1 MSKKERLGYNPL
13 ENLIQDTRRGKQKRR
28 ESRKAETQEVKA
40 SRNQDVRTSKLLS
53 KKNFFESKRT
63 GQIIQKVTIHLPFE
77 LVEELKIAA
86 LRERKTLSEIVRE
99 KLK

>member
-13 ENLIQDTRRGKQKRR
+13 ENLIQDTRKGKQKRR
-28 ESRKAETQEVKA
+28 ESGKAETQEVKTP
-40 SRNQDVRTSKLLS
+40 RNQDVRTSELLS
-53 KKNFFESKRT
+53 KKNFYESKRT

>member
-1 MSKKERLGYNPL
+1 MNKKERLGYNPL
-13 ENLIQDTRRGKQKRR
+13 ESLIQDTRKGKQKKQK
-28 ESRKAETQEVKA
+28 SGKIETQEVKTPR
-40 SRNQDVRTSKLLS
+40 SQDVRTSKLLS
-53 KKNFFESKRT
+53 KKNFYESKRT

-77 LVEELKIAA
+77 LVEELKIEA

>member
-13 ENLIQDTRRGKQKRR
+13 ENLIQDTRKGKQKRR
-28 ESRKAETQEVKA
+28 EPRKAESQEIKT
-40 SRNQDVRTSKLLS
+40 SRNQDVRTSRLLS
-53 KKNFFESKRT
+53 KKNFYESKRT

>member
-13 ENLIQDTRRGKQKRR
+13 ENLIQDTRKGKQKRR
-28 ESRKAETQEVKA
+28 EFGKAETKEIKT

-53 KKNFFESKRT
+53 KKNFYESKRT